1 MSKPASQSNEWQFN
15 VTQLQLRHPVT
26 NAPLKNQFGNFRDD
40 TGECLGTTS
49 EQYGIIQNTE
59 LMQAAYAALEQRGM
73 KGFKERIISAGEAG
87 QRFFAEFTFAEKQIA
102 TRVGD
107 LFGYKLTLKNSFD
120 RSIRAAF
127 SLGFLRLTCLNGA
140 STMEKEFS
148 VTRKH
153 SARVTI
159 DFLGDAIDKALA
171 NGASAL
177 KVYDQLAD
185 TELSDEQGINVLNQ
199 LVALDVLSGSLRES
213 MKTLWLA
220 PRRAEDKARNLYN
233 LYNAVTEHLT
243 HQVAGERYEYAD
255 KVSNN
260 VLLRLVNAARHPD
273 RLARLILPVPASDV
287 QVTIDPTPMANVVGA
302 SNIIEATVID

>member
-1 MSKPASQSNEWQFN
+1 
-15 VTQLQLRHPVT
+15 
-26 NAPLKNQFGNFRDD
+26 
-40 TGECLGTTS
+40 
-49 EQYGIIQNTE
+49 
-59 LMQAAYAALEQRGM
+59 
-73 KGFKERIISAGEAG
+73 
-87 QRFFAEFTFAEKQIA
+87 
-102 TRVGD
+102 
-107 LFGYKLTLKNSFD
+107 
-120 RSIRAAF
+120 
-127 SLGFLRLTCLNGA
+127 
-140 STMEKEFS
+140 MEKEFS

-159 DFLGDAIDKALA
+159 DFLGDAIDKALS

-220 PRRAEDKARNLYN
+220 PRRAEDKARNLSN

-273 RLARLILPVPASDV
+273 RLARLILPVPMSGV
-287 QVTIDPTPMANVVGA
+287 QVTVDPTPIANIVGANV
-302 SNIIEATVID
+302 IEATVID